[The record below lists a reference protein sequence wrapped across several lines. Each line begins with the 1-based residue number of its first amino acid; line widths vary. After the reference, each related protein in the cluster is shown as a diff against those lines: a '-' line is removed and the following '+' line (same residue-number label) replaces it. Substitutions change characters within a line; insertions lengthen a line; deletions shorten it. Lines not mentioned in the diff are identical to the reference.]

1 MIEPV
6 GLGEDADMEVRILDK
21 IGDWFVMLFDWW
33 APSPEERWAQMQ
45 ELSEA
50 KAELRQ
56 AIRGAFGTDRF
67 VTWLAKWLD
76 RIGGRWGG
84 WRSRGGGG

>member
-1 MIEPV
+1 MK
-6 GLGEDADMEVRILDK
+6 VRILDK
-21 IGDWFVMLFDWW
+21 ICSWCVAAFDWRT
-33 APSPEERWAQMQ
+33 PSPEERWVQMQ

-56 AIRGAFGTDRF
+56 AIREAFGTDRF

-76 RIGGRWGG
+76 RLLV
-84 WRSRGGGG
+84 